1 MTALITGVAGF
12 VGHGLATAL
21 LSRGERVIGIDAI
34 TDYYDPRLKREN
46 LRSLTN
52 NPDFQFHEVSLADAP
67 LDDLLKGATTVF
79 HQAGQPGVRKSWGR
93 DFATYSVNNVE
104 ATQTLLEAV
113 MRADGVEKVVYASS
127 SSIYGDAERYPTSEV
142 TTPSPRSP
150 YGVTKLAAEHLC
162 SLYAANFGVP
172 TVSLRYFTV
181 YGPGQRPDMAF
192 TRFLTAAHLGSDIT
206 VLGDGEQ
213 RRDFTYVA
221 DVVRANIAASE
232 ASSNP
237 GSVYNVAG
245 GSNVSVNEVLDTIRG
260 FTEKK
265 LNVVYKDS
273 VAGDVRKTGGDT
285 TAIRRDLGWVPSISL
300 DEGLE
305 RQFAWAKTMA
315 ESGILRAET
324 IS

>member
-12 VGHGLATAL
+12 VGHSLAAAL

-34 TDYYDPRLKREN
+34 TNYYDPRMKREN
-46 LRSLTN
+46 LRSLTSS
-52 NPDFQFHEVSLADAP
+52 PDFEFHEISLAQAP
-67 LDDLLKGATTVF
+67 LDELLHGVTTVF

-104 ATQTLLEAV
+104 ATQILLEAA
-113 MRADGVEKVVYASS
+113 MRADAVEKVVYASS
-127 SSIYGDAERYPTSEV
+127 SSIYGEADNYPTSES
-142 TTPSPRSP
+142 TLPSPRSP

-162 SLYAANFGVP
+162 SLYAANFGLP

-192 TRFLTAAHLGSDIT
+192 TRFLTAAHLGSEIT

-232 ASSNP
+232 ASSQP
-237 GSVYNVAG
+237 GAVYNVAG
-245 GSNVSVNEVLDTIRG
+245 GSNVSVNEVLATIA
-260 FTEKK
+260 TVSDKK
-265 LNVVYKDS
+265 LNIVYKDS
-273 VAGDVRKTGGDT
+273 VAGDVRRTGGDT
-285 TAIRRDLGWVPSISL
+285 TAIRRDLGWTPSVSL
-300 DEGLE
+300 NQGLE
-305 RQFAWAKTMA
+305 QQFVWAKAMV
-315 ESGILRAET
+315 ESGILRMEM